1 MPNYANNPQAIS
13 NGFYS
18 ASRNIFLMSAVA
30 VAMYG
35 FSNTFKITRSDSTI
49 KIVSIVIFSIA
60 LAYGINTCYAYQKY
74 IDLIK
79 QDKENLPNYVDFRVM
94 ENYVIITSAYLVLL
108 VIIVTLMLIRLFNR
122 LSGKK

>member
-35 FSNTFKITRSDSTI
+35 FSNTFKITKSDSTI
-49 KIVSIVIFSIA
+49 KIVSICIFTIA
-60 LAYGINTCYAYQKY
+60 LSYGINTCYSYQKY
-74 IDLIK
+74 INLIK
-79 QDKENLPNYVDFRVM
+79 QDKDNLPNYVDFRVM
-94 ENYVIITSAYLVLL
+94 QNFVYITSAYLILL
-108 VIIVTLMLIRLFNR
+108 IIIVTLMLIRLFNR
-122 LSGKK
+122 LTGGK

>member
-35 FSNTFKITRSDSTI
+35 FSNTFKITKSDSTI
-49 KIVSIVIFSIA
+49 KIVSICIFTIA
-60 LAYGINTCYAYQKY
+60 LSYGINTCYSYQKY
-74 IDLIK
+74 INLIK
-79 QDKENLPNYVDFRVM
+79 QDKDNLPNYVDFRVM
-94 ENYVIITSAYLVLL
+94 QNYVYITSAYLILL
-108 VIIVTLMLIRLFNR
+108 IIIVTLMLIRLVNR
-122 LSGKK
+122 LTGGK

>member
-30 VAMYG
+30 VTMYG

-49 KIVSIVIFSIA
+49 KIVSILIFMIA
-60 LAYGINTCYAYQKY
+60 LSYGINTCYSYQKY
-74 IDLIK
+74 ITLLK
-79 QDKENLPNYVDFRVM
+79 QDEANVPNYVDFKTMQNFV
-94 ENYVIITSAYLVLL
+94 YITSSYLILL
-108 VIIVTLMLIRLFNR
+108 VIIVSLMLIRLGNR
-122 LSGKK
+122 LTSGK

>member
-35 FSNTFKITRSDSTI
+35 FSNTFKITKSDSTI
-49 KIVSIVIFSIA
+49 KIVSICIFTIA
-60 LAYGINTCYAYQKY
+60 LSYGINTCYSYQKY
-74 IDLIK
+74 INLIK
-79 QDKENLPNYVDFRVM
+79 QDKDNLPNYVDFRVM
-94 ENYVIITSAYLVLL
+94 QNYVYITSAYLILL
-108 VIIVTLMLIRLFNR
+108 IIIVTLMLIRLFNR
-122 LSGKK
+122 LTGGK

>member
-94 ENYVIITSAYLVLL
+94 ENCHYYSAYLVLL
-108 VIIVTLMLIRLFNR
+108 VIIVTLMLIRLYR
-122 LSGKK
+122 LIGGK

>member
-49 KIVSIVIFSIA
+49 KIVSIVIFCIA
-60 LAYGINTCYAYQKY
+60 LAYGMNTCYAY

-108 VIIVTLMLIRLFNR
+108 VIIVTLMLIRLYNR
-122 LSGKK
+122 LTSGK

>member
-60 LAYGINTCYAYQKY
+60 LAYGINTCYAYHKY
-74 IDLIK
+74 IELIK

-108 VIIVTLMLIRLFNR
+108 VIIVTLMLIRLYNR
-122 LSGKK
+122 LIGKK

>member
-30 VAMYG
+30 VAMW

-49 KIVSIVIFSIA
+49 K
-60 LAYGINTCYAYQKY
+60 
-74 IDLIK
+74 
-79 QDKENLPNYVDFRVM
+79 
-94 ENYVIITSAYLVLL
+94 
-108 VIIVTLMLIRLFNR
+108 
-122 LSGKK
+122 